1 MKKILIQVK
10 TIKRKVLNYYMKQL
24 IRILGQLLLEK
35 VLKKDMV
42 NAIQIQFLE
51 I

>member
-24 IRILGQLLLEK
+24 IRILGQILLEK